1 MKFSEVAEYFEAIE
15 QTSGRLEMTQLLA
28 ELFDKATPHDANII
42 CNIALGQLHPPH
54 VGTQF
59 NIAEKNL
66 IKVVSQLTDRSV
78 DEVKKALKQL
88 GDLGT
93 VLEQGSWKSADDMT
107 VKQVYDVLD
116 AIEKISGIG
125 SQEEKNNEIAK
136 LLRTLEPFSAKYVL
150 RIIVGKLRLGFS
162 VMTIVDALSWM
173 EAGNKSLRATV
184 ENAYNICA
192 DIGFIAQT
200 LKKDGVVGLE
210 KIQIHVGV
218 PIVPAAAERLPTVRA
233 IFEKIGNCVAQ
244 PKLDGFRLQV
254 HLDNTKKDPKISF
267 FSRNLSD
274 MSHMFPDLTKAV
286 AVLQVKTLICEGEAI
301 VYDVDTQT
309 FLPFQ
314 ETVKRKRKHGVEQAA
329 QEMPLQLFLFDLLYL
344 NGKSYLDATHTER
357 REKLLNIFDG
367 KKHTT
372 VRPIEEKK
380 INSVEHSEQ

>member
-28 ELFDKATPHDANII
+28 ELFDKATPHDAHII

-59 NIAEKNL
+59 NVAEKNL
-66 IKVVSQLTDRSV
+66 IKVVAQLTDRSV

-125 SQEEKNNEIAK
+125 SQEEKNNGIAK

-162 VMTIVDALSWM
+162 AMTIVDALSWM

-200 LKKDGVVGLE
+200 LKEDGVVGLE
-210 KIQIHVGV
+210 KMKIHVGV

-254 HLDNTKKDPKISF
+254 HLDNTKKILKYLF
-267 FSRNLSD
+267 FL
-274 MSHMFPDLTKAV
+274 V
-286 AVLQVKTLICEGEAI
+286 ICLICLI
-301 VYDVDTQT
+301 C
-309 FLPFQ
+309 FL
-314 ETVKRKRKHGVEQAA
+314 
-329 QEMPLQLFLFDLLYL
+329 
-344 NGKSYLDATHTER
+344 
-357 REKLLNIFDG
+357 I
-367 KKHTT
+367 
-372 VRPIEEKK
+372 
-380 INSVEHSEQ
+380 